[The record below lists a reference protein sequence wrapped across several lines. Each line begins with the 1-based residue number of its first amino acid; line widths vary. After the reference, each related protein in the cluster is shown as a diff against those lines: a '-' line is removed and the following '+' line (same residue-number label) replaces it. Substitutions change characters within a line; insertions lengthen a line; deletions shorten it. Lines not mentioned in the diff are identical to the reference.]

1 MSEIRQ
7 RQRFFGVQILNFQ
20 IFPLNFCIFNIY
32 INWYFLA
39 NRLTWPIK
47 IALPESPT
55 NKIEMTK
62 MRFSK
67 KLKKIL
73 SKFNCTVV
81 ETDSSK
87 FSEKYFLLGKVP
99 STLQLMII
107 LVTIEE
113 LNNQFNQK
121 PKSGM
126 AKFYK
131 KSFPTPLKPR
141 DYQPTQSESTR
152 VTSCT
157 RRLKSRALSVPTV
170 IWYKHFI
177 PYDV

>member
-1 MSEIRQ
+1 MPEIRQ

-81 ETDSSK
+81 ETDS
-87 FSEKYFLLGKVP
+87 
-99 STLQLMII
+99 I
-107 LVTIEE
+107 TIEE

-131 KSFPTPLKPR
+131 KSFATPLKPR
-141 DYQPTQSESTR
+141 EYQPTQSESTR

-170 IWYKHFI
+170 IRYKHFI